1 MAVWNK
7 LVTALRG
14 AAHEAGEAVT
24 DSQALRILD
33 QEIRDADNDLNKSK
47 EALAEIMAK
56 QKLASGKLQTTRMK
70 IAEYEG
76 YAIKALETNDEAL
89 ALEVAGKVSL
99 LEAQRDEEE
108 AQSTAYTQSVEELRA
123 AINTAQTN
131 IKRLKQQA
139 DTVKATESVQRAQAT
154 VAGRYTGSQS
164 RVQNALD
171 SLERIKQKQAERG
184 ARLQSAAEL
193 SRENNEDVLDAKLRA
208 AGITPQAGS
217 AQTVL
222 ERLKAQQQ
230 ASKSALSAL
239 EKRKKRHRQEC
250 PQSRYR
256 TSRWPRN
263 ADLVRPP
270 KARQRRTTSNR

>member
-1 MAVWNK
+1 MAIWNK

-14 AAHEAGEAVT
+14 AAHEAGETVT

-56 QKLASGKLQTTRMK
+56 QKLATGKLQQTQARV
-70 IAEYEG
+70 AEYEG
-76 YAIKALETNDEAL
+76 YAVKALDTSDDAL
-89 ALEVAGKVSL
+89 ALEVAGKVAV
-99 LEAQRDEEE
+99 LESQRDEE
-108 AQSTAYTQSVEELRA
+108 QSQLEAYTLSVEQLRA
-123 AINTAQTN
+123 AIQTAQTN

-193 SRENNEDVLDAKLRA
+193 AQDSSEDALDAKLRA
-208 AGITPQAGS
+208 AGIVASQAS
-217 AQTVL
+217 AQSVL
-222 ERLKAQQQ
+222 ERLKAQ
-230 ASKSALSAL
+230 
-239 EKRKKRHRQEC
+239 
-250 PQSRYR
+250 
-256 TSRWPRN
+256 RN
-263 ADLVRPP
+263 PA
-270 KARQRRTTSNR
+270 A

>member
-56 QKLASGKLQTTRMK
+56 QKLAASRLQATQLK
-70 IAEYEG
+70 IGEYEG
-76 YAIKALETNDEAL
+76 YALKALETNDETL

-99 LEAQRDEEE
+99 LEAQQAEEE
-108 AQSTAYTQSVEELRA
+108 SQLAAYTQSVDELRHAIQA
-123 AINTAQTN
+123 ATTN

-193 SRENNEDVLDAKLRA
+193 AREGSEDALDAKLRA
-208 AGITPQAGS
+208 AGITPQQGN
-217 AQTVL
+217 AQSVL
-222 ERLKAQQQ
+222 ERLKAQK
-230 ASKSALSAL
+230 ASAGKSA
-239 EKRKKRHRQEC
+239 
-250 PQSRYR
+250 
-256 TSRWPRN
+256 
-263 ADLVRPP
+263 
-270 KARQRRTTSNR
+270 

>member
-1 MAVWNK
+1 MAIWNK

-56 QKLASGKLQTTRMK
+56 QRLAASRLQQTRAK
-70 IAEYEG
+70 VAEYEG
-76 YAIKALETNDEAL
+76 YAVKALDTSDEAL
-89 ALEVAGKVSL
+89 ALEVAGKVAV
-99 LEAQRDEEE
+99 LETQQGVEQAQLE
-108 AQSTAYTQSVEELRA
+108 AYTQSVEQLRA
-123 AINTAQTN
+123 AIQTAQAN

-164 RVQNALD
+164 RVQTALD

-184 ARLQSAAEL
+184 ARLQSAAEIAQ
-193 SRENNEDVLDAKLRA
+193 SSSEDALDAKLRA
-208 AGITPQAGS
+208 AGIVASQAS
-217 AQTVL
+217 AQSVL
-222 ERLKAQQQ
+222 ERLKAQRG
-230 ASKSALSAL
+230 AA
-239 EKRKKRHRQEC
+239 
-250 PQSRYR
+250 
-256 TSRWPRN
+256 
-263 ADLVRPP
+263 
-270 KARQRRTTSNR
+270 

>member
-1 MAVWNK
+1 MAIWNK

-56 QKLASGKLQTTRMK
+56 QKLAAGRLQQTRAK
-70 IAEYEG
+70 VAEYEG
-76 YAIKALETNDEAL
+76 YAVKALDTSDEAL
-89 ALEVAGKVSL
+89 ALEVAGKVAV
-99 LEAQRDEEE
+99 LETQQGEEQAQLD
-108 AQSTAYTQSVEELRA
+108 AYTQSVEQLRA
-123 AINTAQTN
+123 AIQTAQAN

-164 RVQNALD
+164 RVQTALD

-184 ARLQSAAEL
+184 ARLQSAAEIAQ
-193 SRENNEDVLDAKLRA
+193 SSSEDALDAKLRA
-208 AGITPQAGS
+208 AGIVASQAS
-217 AQTVL
+217 AQSVL
-222 ERLKAQQQ
+222 ERLKAQRG
-230 ASKSALSAL
+230 AA
-239 EKRKKRHRQEC
+239 
-250 PQSRYR
+250 
-256 TSRWPRN
+256 
-263 ADLVRPP
+263 
-270 KARQRRTTSNR
+270 

>member
-1 MAVWNK
+1 MAIWTK

-14 AAHEAGEAVT
+14 AAHEAGETVT

-56 QKLASGKLQTTRMK
+56 QKLATGKLQQTQARV
-70 IAEYEG
+70 AEYEG
-76 YAIKALETNDEAL
+76 YAVKALDTSDDAL
-89 ALEVAGKVSL
+89 ALEVAGKVAV
-99 LEAQRDEEE
+99 LESQRDEE
-108 AQSTAYTQSVEELRA
+108 QSQLEAYTLSVEQLRA
-123 AINTAQTN
+123 AIQTAQTN

-193 SRENNEDVLDAKLRA
+193 AHDSSEDALDAKLRA
-208 AGITPQAGS
+208 AGIVASQAS
-217 AQTVL
+217 AQSVL
-222 ERLKAQQQ
+222 ERLKAQ
-230 ASKSALSAL
+230 
-239 EKRKKRHRQEC
+239 
-250 PQSRYR
+250 
-256 TSRWPRN
+256 RN
-263 ADLVRPP
+263 PA
-270 KARQRRTTSNR
+270 A

>member
-1 MAVWNK
+1 MAIWNK

-14 AAHEAGEAVT
+14 AAHEAGETVT

-56 QKLASGKLQTTRMK
+56 QKLATGKLQQTQARV
-70 IAEYEG
+70 AEYEG
-76 YAIKALETNDEAL
+76 YAVKALDTSDDAL
-89 ALEVAGKVSL
+89 ALEVAGKVAV
-99 LEAQRDEEE
+99 LESQRDEE
-108 AQSTAYTQSVEELRA
+108 QSQLEAYTLSVEQLRA
-123 AINTAQTN
+123 AIQTAQTN

-193 SRENNEDVLDAKLRA
+193 AHDSSEDALDAKLRA
-208 AGITPQAGS
+208 AGIVASQAS
-217 AQTVL
+217 AQSVL
-222 ERLKAQQQ
+222 ERLKAQ
-230 ASKSALSAL
+230 
-239 EKRKKRHRQEC
+239 
-250 PQSRYR
+250 
-256 TSRWPRN
+256 RN
-263 ADLVRPP
+263 PA
-270 KARQRRTTSNR
+270 A

>member
-14 AAHEAGEAVT
+14 AAHEAGEVVT

-56 QKLASGKLQTTRMK
+56 QKLAAGKLQQTLSK

-76 YAIKALETNDEAL
+76 YAVKALDTSDEAL
-89 ALEVAGKVSL
+89 ALEVAGKVAV
-99 LEAQRDEEE
+99 LESQRDEEE
-108 AQSTAYTQSVEELRA
+108 SQSTAYTQSVEELRS
-123 AINTAQTN
+123 AINTAQNN

-171 SLERIKQKQAERG
+171 SLDRIKQKQAERG

-193 SRENNEDVLDAKLRA
+193 AREGSEDALEAKLRA
-208 AGITPQAGS
+208 AGITPQQGS

-222 ERLKAQQQ
+222 ERLKAKQ
-230 ASKSALSAL
+230 AAGSKA
-239 EKRKKRHRQEC
+239 
-250 PQSRYR
+250 
-256 TSRWPRN
+256 
-263 ADLVRPP
+263 V
-270 KARQRRTTSNR
+270 

>member
-1 MAVWNK
+1 MTVWNK

-56 QKLASGKLQTTRMK
+56 QKLASTQLQSTHAKLG
-70 IAEYEG
+70 EYEG
-76 YAIKALETNDEAL
+76 YALKALEANDDAL
-89 ALEVAGKVSL
+89 ALEVAGKVAV
-99 LEAQRDEEE
+99 LETQRDEEE
-108 AQSTAYTQSVEELRA
+108 SQVAAYTRSVEQLRSAIQTAQS
-123 AINTAQTN
+123 N

-184 ARLQSAAEL
+184 ARMESAAEL
-193 SRENNEDVLDAKLRA
+193 AQDGQEDALDAKLRA
-208 AGITPQAGS
+208 AGITPNAGNAHS
-217 AQTVL
+217 VL
-222 ERLKAQQQ
+222 ERLKAQR
-230 ASKSALSAL
+230 AGSKSA
-239 EKRKKRHRQEC
+239 
-250 PQSRYR
+250 
-256 TSRWPRN
+256 
-263 ADLVRPP
+263 
-270 KARQRRTTSNR
+270 

>member
-1 MAVWNK
+1 MAIWNK

-56 QKLASGKLQTTRMK
+56 QKLAAGRLQQTRAK
-70 IAEYEG
+70 VAEYEG
-76 YAIKALETNDEAL
+76 YAVKALDTSDEAL
-89 ALEVAGKVSL
+89 ALEVAGKVAV
-99 LEAQRDEEE
+99 LETQQSEEQAQLD
-108 AQSTAYTQSVEELRA
+108 AYTQSVEQLRA
-123 AINTAQTN
+123 AIQTAQAN

-164 RVQNALD
+164 RVLTALD

-184 ARLQSAAEL
+184 ARLQSAAEIAQ
-193 SRENNEDVLDAKLRA
+193 SSSEDALDAKLRA
-208 AGITPQAGS
+208 AGIVASQAS
-217 AQTVL
+217 AQSVL
-222 ERLKAQQQ
+222 ERLKAQRG
-230 ASKSALSAL
+230 AA
-239 EKRKKRHRQEC
+239 
-250 PQSRYR
+250 
-256 TSRWPRN
+256 
-263 ADLVRPP
+263 
-270 KARQRRTTSNR
+270 

>member
-56 QKLASGKLQTTRMK
+56 QKLASAKLQTTRMK

-76 YAIKALETNDEAL
+76 YAIKALETSDEAL

-164 RVQNALD
+164 RVQTALD

-193 SRENNEDVLDAKLRA
+193 SRESNEDVLDAKLRA

-230 ASKSALSAL
+230 ASKSA
-239 EKRKKRHRQEC
+239 
-250 PQSRYR
+250 
-256 TSRWPRN
+256 
-263 ADLVRPP
+263 
-270 KARQRRTTSNR
+270 

>member
-1 MAVWNK
+1 MTVWNK

-56 QKLASGKLQTTRMK
+56 QKLATTKLQTTHAK
-70 IAEYEG
+70 LGEYEG
-76 YAIKALETNDEAL
+76 YALKALEANDDAL
-89 ALEVAGKVSL
+89 ALEVAGKVAV
-99 LEAQRDEEE
+99 LETQRNEEE
-108 AQSTAYTQSVEELRA
+108 SQVAAYTQSVDQLRS
-123 AINTAQTN
+123 AIQNAQSN

-164 RVQNALD
+164 RVQTALD

-184 ARLQSAAEL
+184 ARMESAAEL
-193 SRENNEDVLDAKLRA
+193 AKDGNEDALDAKLRA
-208 AGITPQAGS
+208 AGITPGAGN
-217 AQTVL
+217 AQSVL
-222 ERLKAQQQ
+222 ERLKAQR
-230 ASKSALSAL
+230 AGAKSG
-239 EKRKKRHRQEC
+239 
-250 PQSRYR
+250 
-256 TSRWPRN
+256 
-263 ADLVRPP
+263 
-270 KARQRRTTSNR
+270 

>member
-1 MAVWNK
+1 MTVWNK

-56 QKLASGKLQTTRMK
+56 QKLAATKLQNTHAK
-70 IAEYEG
+70 LGEYEG
-76 YAIKALETNDEAL
+76 YALKALEANDDAL
-89 ALEVAGKVSL
+89 ALEVAGKVAV
-99 LEAQRDEEE
+99 LETQRNEEE
-108 AQSTAYTQSVEELRA
+108 SQVAAYTQSVDQLRS
-123 AINTAQTN
+123 AIQNAQSN

-184 ARLQSAAEL
+184 ARMESAAEL
-193 SRENNEDVLDAKLRA
+193 ARDSTEDALEAKLRA
-208 AGITPQAGS
+208 AGITPQAGD
-217 AQTVL
+217 ANTVL
-222 ERLKAQQQ
+222 ARLKAQR
-230 ASKSALSAL
+230 AAGGSK
-239 EKRKKRHRQEC
+239 
-250 PQSRYR
+250 P
-256 TSRWPRN
+256 
-263 ADLVRPP
+263 V
-270 KARQRRTTSNR
+270 

>member
-1 MAVWNK
+1 MAIWNK

-56 QKLASGKLQTTRMK
+56 QKLAAGRLQQTRAK
-70 IAEYEG
+70 VAEYEG
-76 YAIKALETNDEAL
+76 YAVKALDTSDEAL
-89 ALEVAGKVSL
+89 ALEVAGKVAV
-99 LEAQRDEEE
+99 LEPQQGEEQAQLD
-108 AQSTAYTQSVEELRA
+108 AYTQSVEQLRA
-123 AINTAQTN
+123 AIQTAQAN

-164 RVQNALD
+164 RVQTALD

-184 ARLQSAAEL
+184 ARLQSAAEIAQ
-193 SRENNEDVLDAKLRA
+193 SSSEDALDAKLRA
-208 AGITPQAGS
+208 AGIVASQAS
-217 AQTVL
+217 AQSVL
-222 ERLKAQQQ
+222 ERLKAQRG
-230 ASKSALSAL
+230 AA
-239 EKRKKRHRQEC
+239 
-250 PQSRYR
+250 
-256 TSRWPRN
+256 
-263 ADLVRPP
+263 
-270 KARQRRTTSNR
+270 